1 MDRYTKITYKGK
13 IQYIWDKKG
22 KYIREDN
29 KFVILEDG
37 DVDVKKELAKILKSN
52 PYIKNRIK
60 GIKDLN
66 KKLYYAKVWW
76 ITESND
82 LTVLKNHKRRKFRGG
97 FHLDHIFCIICGY
110 KNNIPPEAIGHID
123 NLRFIPYKLNM
134 RKRDLITEE
143 TQKIINKII
152 VKLNIK
158 N

>member
-1 MDRYTKITYKGK
+1 MDRYTRITYKGK
-13 IQYIWDKKG
+13 IQYMWDKKG

-66 KKLYYAKVWW
+66 KKLYYAKVWE
-76 ITESND
+76 ITDKND
-82 LTVLKNHKRRKFRGG
+82 LSVLKNFNKRGFRKY
-97 FHLDHIFCIICGY
+97 HLDHIYCIACGY

-123 NLRFIPYKLNM
+123 NLRFIHYKLNM

-143 TQKIINKII
+143 TQKIIDKII
-152 VKLNIK
+152 VKLK
-158 N
+158 LK

>member
-66 KKLYYAKVWW
+66 
-76 ITESND
+76 
-82 LTVLKNHKRRKFRGG
+82 
-97 FHLDHIFCIICGY
+97 
-110 KNNIPPEAIGHID
+110 ID
-123 NLRFIPYKLNM
+123 
-134 RKRDLITEE
+134 T
-143 TQKIINKII
+143 
-152 VKLNIK
+152 
-158 N
+158 